1 MRRHKEANGQVE
13 LSARYSFRGLSKH
26 DSGFSLPFGL
36 YCSASIWVAAFDSL
50 LFTKGSATNREQA
63 ENAEH
68 TRIHSL
74 SILSDALKQG
84 IMARHTDH
92 RIAVICARREGRF
105 VTDTGFA
112 VAREGVDRIVSLL
125 HLNRLRHQ
133 RVREEHRLPH
143 GRAKPTQH
151 ALEAVRQVEVADVA
165 ERRLSLLTPAG
176 EGWQHC
182 GALQKV
188 GEARQVLQTLLQPPY
203 RVTETPNPN
212 ACPAAPR

>member
-1 MRRHKEANGQVE
+1 
-13 LSARYSFRGLSKH
+13 
-26 DSGFSLPFGL
+26 
-36 YCSASIWVAAFDSL
+36 
-50 LFTKGSATNREQA
+50 
-63 ENAEH
+63 
-68 TRIHSL
+68 
-74 SILSDALKQG
+74 
-84 IMARHTDH
+84 MARHTDH

-151 ALEAVRQVEVADVA
+151 VLEAVREVEVADVA
-165 ERRLSLLTPAG
+165 ERRLTVLAPAG
-176 EGWQHC
+176 EGWQDC
-182 GALQKV
+182 GTLQQV

-203 RVTETPNPN
+203 RVTRQMSPN
-212 ACPAAPR
+212 ACPDAPR

>member
-1 MRRHKEANGQVE
+1 MRRYEEANGQVE

-26 DSGFSLPFGL
+26 DYRFSFPFAL
-36 YCSASIWVAAFDSL
+36 YCSALICVAAFDLL

-74 SILSDALKQG
+74 SILPDALKQG

-125 HLNRLRHQ
+125 RLDRLRHQ

-143 GRAKPTQH
+143 G
-151 ALEAVRQVEVADVA
+151 
-165 ERRLSLLTPAG
+165 
-176 EGWQHC
+176 
-182 GALQKV
+182 
-188 GEARQVLQTLLQPPY
+188 
-203 RVTETPNPN
+203 
-212 ACPAAPR
+212 

>member
-1 MRRHKEANGQVE
+1 MRRHEEANGQVE

-26 DSGFSLPFGL
+26 DYRFSFPFAL
-36 YCSASIWVAAFDSL
+36 YCSALICVAAFDLL

-74 SILSDALKQG
+74 SILPDALKQG

-125 HLNRLRHQ
+125 RLDRLRHQ

-151 ALEAVRQVEVADVA
+151 VLEAVRQVEVADVA

-182 GALQKV
+182 GTLQQV

-203 RVTETPNPN
+203 HVTRQTSAN

>member
-1 MRRHKEANGQVE
+1 MRRHKEANRQVE

-26 DSGFSLPFGL
+26 DYEFSFPFGL
-36 YCSASIWVAAFDSL
+36 YYGALICVAAFDLL
-50 LFTKGSATNREQA
+50 LFTKGFATNREQA

-68 TRIHSL
+68 TRIHGL
-74 SILSDALKQG
+74 SILPDALKQG
-84 IMARHTDH
+84 IMAWHTDH

-125 HLNRLRHQ
+125 RLDRLRHQ

-151 ALEAVRQVEVADVA
+151 VLEAVRQVEVADVA
-165 ERRLSLLTPAG
+165 ERRLTVLAPAG
-176 EGWQHC
+176 EGWQDG
-182 GALQKV
+182 GALQQV

>member
-1 MRRHKEANGQVE
+1 MRRHEEANGQVE

-26 DSGFSLPFGL
+26 DYEFSFPFAL
-36 YCSASIWVAAFDSL
+36 YCSASICVAAFDLL

-68 TRIHSL
+68 TIIHSL
-74 SILSDALKQG
+74 SILPDALKQG

-151 ALEAVRQVEVADVA
+151 VLEAVRQVEVADVA
-165 ERRLSLLTPAG
+165 ERHLAIVTPAG
-176 EGWQHC
+176 EGRQDG
-182 GALQKV
+182 GAPQQV

-203 RVTETPNPN
+203 HVTRQTSAN